1 LNLTQ
6 VHIHG
11 KGCLMSEYHKTGDK
25 GLGSTEKAK
34 SDKNKT
40 KKKVWNLPPGLRIAI
55 RGIL

>member
-1 LNLTQ
+1 
-6 VHIHG
+6 
-11 KGCLMSEYHKTGDK
+11 MSEYHKTGDK

-55 RGIL
+55 RGVL